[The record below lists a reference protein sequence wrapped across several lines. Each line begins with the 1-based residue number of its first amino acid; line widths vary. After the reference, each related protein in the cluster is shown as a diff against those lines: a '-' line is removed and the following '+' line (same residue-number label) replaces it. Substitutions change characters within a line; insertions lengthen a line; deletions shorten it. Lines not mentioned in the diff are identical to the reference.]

1 MNPIRWVMLRLRAIL
16 ARRALERDMQ
26 DEMRE
31 HLERATERYVAR
43 GMSPA
48 DARLAARLEFGNVAV
63 LQEEARDA
71 RGARWVEAL
80 IGDTRFA
87 LRYFAR
93 HKATTAIIV
102 VVLALATGANTMFF
116 SFFQA
121 QFLRPAPAMPDDDA
135 QVRIW
140 VQERPTRTARWR
152 EGRLSH
158 PELVALAA
166 RRAIFRDVGA
176 WTEDEV
182 ILRGDSTGARGAP
195 AQFVT
200 PSYFGALGV
209 KLFAGRGF
217 LQDAGGTPDMTAVI
231 SHLAA

>member
-1 MNPIRWVMLRLRAIL
+1 MNPIRWTVLRLRAIV

-31 HLERATERYVAR
+31 HLDRATERYVAR

-71 RGARWVEAL
+71 RGARWVETL

-87 LRYFAR
+87 FRYFVR

-121 QFLRPAPAMPDDDA
+121 QFLRPAPAVPDDDA
-135 QVRIW
+135 HVRIW
-140 VQERPTRTARWR
+140 ARERPTRTAQWR
-152 EGRLSH
+152 EGRFSH

-166 RRAIFRDVGA
+166 
-176 WTEDEV
+176 
-182 ILRGDSTGARGAP
+182 
-195 AQFVT
+195 
-200 PSYFGALGV
+200 
-209 KLFAGRGF
+209 GRGF
-217 LQDAGGTPDMTAVI
+217 LRNAGDTPDMAAVM
-231 SHLAA
+231 SHLVAEQLYGDAMSAVGKRILVNEVPVHV